1 MLLIAFNPAGMMLLP
16 AAQPSE
22 HLSSAQQ
29 PALCRS
35 IALGA
40 SGSSDQQYRV
50 AAAGRQS
57 TLTAVTACYRHTVSH
72 YRISVTR
79 TLLAMPLLPLMLAA
93 LAVAVDPPVATV
105 VPLPEDDSSA
115 LPAGSAPPAP
125 PAAVMPNL
133 LLPSWQP
140 TYNLTQS
147 TMTQLCF
154 GPFGNAPKLDAQTGA
169 FLKQWG
175 VVALDFESQENTWA
189 HHSPKD
195 ADLMM
200 IEQAAAIKAMA
211 PETQVWVYR
220 NLVQPYSNFVQLREK
235 IEDPQFAGWF
245 VHFDNATNDEALTP
259 RCETNPRLNKVRN
272 APSLSTSLGKNDGLP
287 RQARDKHRETSN
299 KQDGAAP
306 RRCAPISSTPS

>member
-1 MLLIAFNPAGMMLLP
+1 
-16 AAQPSE
+16 
-22 HLSSAQQ
+22 
-29 PALCRS
+29 
-35 IALGA
+35 
-40 SGSSDQQYRV
+40 
-50 AAAGRQS
+50 
-57 TLTAVTACYRHTVSH
+57 
-72 YRISVTR
+72 
-79 TLLAMPLLPLMLAA
+79 MPLLLPLLAA
-93 LAVAVDPPVATV
+93 LAVAADPPVATV
-105 VPLPEDDSSA
+105 APLPEDDSSA

-245 VHFDNATNDEALTP
+245 VHFDNATNDEALSP

-272 APSLSTSLGKNDGLP
+272 APSLSTSLGKHDGLP
-287 RQARDKHRETSN
+287 RQARDKHKENSN
-299 KQDGAAP
+299 KQDGVAP